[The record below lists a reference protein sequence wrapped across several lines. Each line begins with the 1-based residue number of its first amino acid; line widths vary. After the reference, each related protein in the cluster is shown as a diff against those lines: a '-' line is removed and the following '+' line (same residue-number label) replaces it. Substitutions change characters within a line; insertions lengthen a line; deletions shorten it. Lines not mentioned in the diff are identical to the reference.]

1 MIQAEIENFKRYLL
15 IDHNRSQNTIES
27 YARDLVKFN
36 DFLEEKNITS
46 LKDVDKTTIQ
56 LFLAHLKSV
65 NYSVSSTNRMLSS
78 LKQFFNFLVIEK
90 VIKHSPMTL
99 IQGAKKQKNLPKA
112 VTLRE
117 IDALLAAPDIET
129 TWGIRD
135 RAILELMY
143 ATGLR
148 VSELTHLKMRDC
160 HLSLGFV
167 QTIGKGNKERI
178 IPMGEEAA
186 FWIDKYLQ
194 EVRYSF
200 EVKGRVEESLF
211 ITERGKQF
219 TRQGIWK
226 TIKKYVQIAGMDSD
240 SVSPHVLR
248 HSFAT
253 HLLENGVDLRFVQEL
268 LGHTD
273 ISTTQI
279 YTHIS
284 KVRMQEVY
292 RKSFPRA

>member
-1 MIQAEIENFKRYLL
+1 MIQTDIDNFMRYLL
-15 IDHNRSQNTIES
+15 IDYNRSQNTIES
-27 YARDLVKFN
+27 YARDLTKF
-36 DFLEEKNITS
+36 DVFLDEQKITS
-46 LKDVDKTTIQ
+46 VNEIDKVTIQ
-56 LFLAHLKSV
+56 LFLAQLKKAD
-65 NYSVSSTNRMLSS
+65 YSVSSTNRMLSS

-90 VIKHSPMTL
+90 RIEHSPMTL
-99 IQGAKKQKNLPKA
+99 IQGAKKKKVLPKA
-112 VTLRE
+112 VTMQE
-117 IDALLAAPDIET
+117 IDALLAAPDT
-129 TWGIRD
+129 DTSWGIRD

-148 VSELTHLKMRDC
+148 VSELTHLKTRDC

-186 FWIDKYLQ
+186 YWIDKYLQ
-194 EVRYSF
+194 EVRPSF
-200 EVKGRVEESLF
+200 EVKGHAVDALF

-240 SVSPHVLR
+240 LVSPHVLR

-268 LGHTD
+268 LGHAD

-292 RKSFPRA
+292 RQTFPRS